1 MFFTCKNFVFRFYV
15 RKNFAPGNG
24 GSGGADS
31 PCPPIPYGP
40 EYKRQ
45 KLEIL
50 KKLFLT
56 CI

>member
-1 MFFTCKNFVFRFYV
+1 MFFTYKNFVFRFYV

-24 GSGGADS
+24 GRGGADS